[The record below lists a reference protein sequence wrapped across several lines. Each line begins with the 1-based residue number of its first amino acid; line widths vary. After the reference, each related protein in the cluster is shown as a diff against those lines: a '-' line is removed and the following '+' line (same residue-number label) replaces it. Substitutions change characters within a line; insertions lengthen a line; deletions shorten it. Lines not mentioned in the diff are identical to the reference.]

1 MNQWRTILCSS
12 RFILIPLQWFLLTFV
27 ACQWN
32 WPPIARG
39 FHLFSDYAICFVE
52 NSQTNTIIGRID
64 CKSVHGSGSSTK
76 KLVMLNFI
84 VTQFFVSTVVDALP
98 STADRWMGWSLL
110 LMAKD
115 VGCFLDRVDD
125 LQLNIQINKSP
136 NVMDCLSTQYAL
148 HTPLPAANYQRPTLP
163 RRWVSIAVYIILIN
177 YYT

>member
-1 MNQWRTILCSS
+1 MTEVCLCTCWSYCRRVVNMNYSFNGISCFLWLISEQSICLCVVSLLWINEWLFLCSS
-12 RFILIPLQWFLLTFV
+12 RFILIPLQWFLSTFV

-32 WPPIARG
+32 WPPITRG

-110 LMAKD
+110 LMAKML
-115 VGCFLDRVDD
+115 GASW
-125 LQLNIQINKSP
+125 IE
-136 NVMDCLSTQYAL
+136 
-148 HTPLPAANYQRPTLP
+148 
-163 RRWVSIAVYIILIN
+163 
-177 YYT
+177 